1 MNQEASP
8 FVRPLRGKGFIMNI
22 VPIIDSAMAFEDAV
36 SGTNAPR
43 EIIDSLCFVNVRH
56 WSFDGQLHQGQLIIH
71 RGIVK
76 DIVEIFRLIEQIKFP
91 VARIV
96 PIAKYKWSDDMSMA
110 DNNTSAFNYR
120 FVMGTE
126 RLSHHAYGRA
136 VDINPCLNPVIYE
149 NGRIEPAGATYKP
162 ERPGTF
168 YASHSLVK
176 EFITRGWRW
185 GGNFR
190 SSIDYHHFDKPT

>member
-1 MNQEASP
+1 MNTA
-8 FVRPLRGKGFIMNI
+8 L
-22 VPIIDSAMAFEDAV
+22 IIDSEMTLGDAL
-36 SGTNAPR
+36 SGTKAPR
-43 EIIDSLCFVNVRH
+43 EIINSLCLIDVRH
-56 WSFDGQLHQGQLIIH
+56 WAFDGKLHQGQLIVH
-71 RGIVK
+71 RGTAE
-76 DIVEIFRLIEQIKFP
+76 DIVEIFDLIEQLKFP
-91 VARIV
+91 VARVV
-96 PIAKYKWSDDMSMA
+96 PIVKYEWSDDMSMA

-126 RLSHHAYGRA
+126 RLSHQAYGRA

-149 NGRIEPAGATYKP
+149 NGRIEPAGAIYNP

-168 YASHSLVK
+168 YAAHSLVQ

-190 SSIDYHHFDKPT
+190 SSVDYHHFDKPT